1 MSYYTFYDREYGGRL
16 KVAATEDDGYTFAT
30 TEYDELG
37 SHSSFLVLDRSE
49 VKALVS
55 ALSELLAS
63 SPTA

>member
-1 MSYYTFYDREYGGRL
+1 MTHDTFYDREYGGRL
-16 KVAATEDDGYTFAT
+16 KVAKTEDDGYTFAT

-37 SHSSFLVLDRSE
+37 SHSSFLVLDRGE
-49 VKALVS
+49 VEALVT